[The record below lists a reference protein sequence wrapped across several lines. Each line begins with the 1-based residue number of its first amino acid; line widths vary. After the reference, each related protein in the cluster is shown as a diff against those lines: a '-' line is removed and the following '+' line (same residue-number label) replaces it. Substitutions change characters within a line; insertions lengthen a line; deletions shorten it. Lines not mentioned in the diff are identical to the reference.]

1 MSFYSALPL
10 LTGNALTTDEWR
22 NLVSAW
28 RETPY
33 VPNYAYRLSHLYR
46 HAGQKEVASELV
58 QRAFRMD
65 HDRPD
70 SVWLRAQER
79 IRLGDFGGW
88 REYQTRW
95 SDPAFLAGH
104 DYQRWFG
111 NRVMWDGVEDLSGK
125 SLLVVQEQGMGD
137 AIQMLRYIPAARR
150 ACAKLYAFVHPLLYR
165 VVNACYGDILEPW
178 DLAQVR
184 DVRQATLPGELLPTT
199 DRHIGFMS
207 LPGIF
212 GPLKDGDR
220 VMPWPLK
227 EPGKDLGGIGLVWR
241 GNPKNL
247 NDHNRSMPRE
257 AFEKLA
263 EALKPVTDPLPLYS
277 FQMGYGRDWNVRTR
291 PDSVAGLQEVLCYN
305 LPPESGDWFDT
316 AKSLRRIDRLVT
328 IDSAVMHLAGSLGV
342 ETWSLNCYADD
353 FRFPVSGDYDQWYDS
368 VRLIRQEKPGDWD
381 SCIAQLL
388 ARLSAER
395 AGVSVQR

>member
-10 LTGNALTTDEWR
+10 LTTNALTTDEWR
-22 NLVSAW
+22 DLVSAW
-28 RETPY
+28 RDTPY
-33 VPNYAYRLSHLYR
+33 VPNYAYRLSHVYH
-46 HAGQKEVASELV
+46 HAGRKDLAQELV
-58 QRAFRMD
+58 QIAFRLD

-95 SDPAFLAGH
+95 SDPAFLQGH
-104 DYQRWFG
+104 DYQHWFG

-137 AIQMLRYIPAARR
+137 CIQMLRYLAVVSRVVGR
-150 ACAKLYAFVHPLLYR
+150 VYAFVHPSIRR
-165 VVNACYGDILEPW
+165 VVEASYGGVLERW
-178 DLAQVR
+178 DATRVR
-184 DVRQATLPGELLPTT
+184 GPEDLPQT
-199 DRHIGFMS
+199 DRHIGIMS

-220 VMPWPLK
+220 AMPWPLK
-227 EPGKDLGGIGLVWR
+227 EPGKDLGGTGLVWR
-241 GNPKNL
+241 GNPKNA
-247 NDHNRSMPRE
+247 NDANRSMPRE
-257 AFEKLA
+257 TYELLVGSLQGVAYW
-263 EALKPVTDPLPLYS
+263 PLYS
-277 FQMGYGRDWNVRTR
+277 FQFGEGADWWYRTR
-291 PDSVAGLQEVLCYN
+291 PDNPKLRDVLCHP
-305 LPPESGDWFDT
+305 LPPSTGDWFDT

-342 ETWSLNCYADD
+342 ETWCLLCYPDD
-353 FRFPVSGDYDQWYDS
+353 FRFPIAGDYDQWYDS

-381 SCIAQLL
+381 SCIRQLL
-388 ARLSAER
+388 ARLKGEA
-395 AGVSVQR
+395 AGVSV